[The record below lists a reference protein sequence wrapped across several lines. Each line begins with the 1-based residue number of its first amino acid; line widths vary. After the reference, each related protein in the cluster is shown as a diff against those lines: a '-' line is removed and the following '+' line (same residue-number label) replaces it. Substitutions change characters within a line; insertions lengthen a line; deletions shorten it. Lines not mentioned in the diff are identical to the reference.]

1 MTKQFFLLLFI
12 LVAAQCRLALHCSA
26 QQILDLGL
34 DDARRH
40 ALEHNTSLA
49 NAGLSVDNARAQLRE
64 AVAQGLPQ
72 VSATVDYSNFFG
84 STVSLGNFPGMEI
97 EFNPTSNLGISVS
110 QIIFSGSYIVGVQS
124 AKLYREMMETNREKT
139 RNDILAQVTQAYC
152 LCLISER
159 MQGVVRDNLKNM
171 QDMLDKSKALLDAG
185 MSEELD
191 HDQLTVQVSMLSDA
205 LRAADRQTELSRNML
220 RLHLGL
226 TAEQEIRLTDDI
238 ETIVATTD
246 FDGALAQP
254 FSLEMHPEYRMMA
267 LQSDIAKRQLR
278 MQQSSFLP
286 TIAGFYN
293 FTEKLLKPEFDITPK
308 HVIGLNLSLP
318 LFTSGARLS
327 RIDQANVEL
336 RIAENQKK
344 LLSQELQ
351 LREKQLR
358 FNLNNAMEQYESQR
372 ANLRV
377 SRKVHAGMKLKFEQG
392 MISGLDLTT
401 ANNNF
406 LQAEN
411 SYLTAL
417 LQLMEAQVEFARLRN
432 SLAE

>member
-1 MTKQFFLLLFI
+1 MTKQFVLLLLI
-12 LVAAQCRLALHCSA
+12 LVAAQCPPALQCRA
-26 QQILDLGL
+26 QQVLDLGL
-34 DDARRH
+34 DDARRQ
-40 ALEHNTSLA
+40 ALEHNTTLA

-84 STVSLGNFPGMEI
+84 STVSLGGFPGMEI

-139 RNDILAQVTQAYC
+139 RNDVLAQVTQAYC

-159 MQGVVRDNLKNM
+159 MRGVVGDNLANM
-171 QDMLDKSKALLDAG
+171 RDMLEKTKALLDAG
-185 MSEELD
+185 MSEDLD
-191 HDQLTVQVSMLSDA
+191 YDQLTVQANMLSDA
-205 LRAADRQTELSRNML
+205 LRAADRQVEVARNVL

-226 TAEQEIRLTDDI
+226 PAEQEIRLTDDI

-246 FDGALAQP
+246 FDEALSQP
-254 FSLEMHPEYRMMA
+254 FSLEAHPEYRMIA

-327 RIDQANVEL
+327 RIDQASVDL
-336 RIAENQKK
+336 RIAENQQE
-344 LLSQELQ
+344 LLSRELQ

-358 FNLNNAMEQYESQR
+358 FNLDNAMEQHESQR
-372 ANLRV
+372 ANLKV
-377 SRKVHAGMKLKFEQG
+377 SRKVYDAMKLKFEQG

-401 ANNNF
+401 ASNNF

-411 SYLTAL
+411 SYLSSL

-432 SLAE
+432 SIAE